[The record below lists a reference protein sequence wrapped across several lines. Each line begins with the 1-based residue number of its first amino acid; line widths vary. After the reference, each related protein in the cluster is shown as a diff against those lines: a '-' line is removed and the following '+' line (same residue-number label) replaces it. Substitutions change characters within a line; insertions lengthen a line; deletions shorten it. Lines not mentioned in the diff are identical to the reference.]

1 MNHDAHTLR
10 EFDAALSSL
19 NTHLLQMAY
28 KAQSAL
34 DLAAAGLLQQN
45 ESASNQAIA
54 EDEEL
59 DELEMTVDRE
69 GLHLLAFFSPVAS
82 DLKVVLASIRMSS
95 MYERIGD
102 EAVTIA
108 KRANKLNKRPRI
120 REAAQADPVYRE
132 MAEQFRAVNK
142 AVSSWDGKALAE
154 LVPALET
161 LAEHAA
167 AMTDT
172 FTRLPGTVSGQSDFR
187 GGPDFCGPFHGTP
200 WRKACKRWWR
210 KPFMRRLDSA
220 RLKS

>member
-19 NTHLLQMAY
+19 NTYLLQMAY

-34 DLAAAGLLQQN
+34 DLAVASLLQQN
-45 ESASNQAIA
+45 ESSANRVIA
-54 EDEEL
+54 DDEEL

-82 DLKVVLASIRMSS
+82 DLKVVLASLRMSS

-108 KRANKLNKRPRI
+108 KRANRLNKRPRI
-120 REAAQADPVYRE
+120 REAALADPVYRE
-132 MAEQFRAVNK
+132 MAERFRAVNK
-142 AVSSWDGKALAE
+142 AVSSW
-154 LVPALET
+154 ALED

-167 AMTDT
+167 SLTEA
-172 FTRLPGTVSGQSDFR
+172 FACLPEQYQDNLVSVADLVFVSRSLERIAEGLQKVAAEGLYAAS
-187 GGPDFCGPFHGTP
+187 
-200 WRKACKRWWR
+200 
-210 KPFMRRLDSA
+210 
-220 RLKS
+220 

>member
-34 DLAAAGLLQQN
+34 DLA
-45 ESASNQAIA
+45 IA
-54 EDEEL
+54 DDEEL

-82 DLKVVLASIRMSS
+82 DLKVVLASLRMSS

-108 KRANKLNKRPRI
+108 KRANRLNKRPRI
-120 REAAQADPVYRE
+120 REAALADPVYRE

-142 AVSSWDGKALAE
+142 AVSSWDGEALKV
-154 LVPALET
+154 LVPALED
-161 LAEHAA
+161 LAGHAA
-167 AMTDT
+167 SLTEA
-172 FTRLPGTVSGQSDFR
+172 FACLPEQYQDNLVSVADLIFVGRSLERMAEGLQKVAAEGLYAAS
-187 GGPDFCGPFHGTP
+187 
-200 WRKACKRWWR
+200 
-210 KPFMRRLDSA
+210 
-220 RLKS
+220 

>member
-161 LAEHAA
+161 EHAA

-172 FTRLPGTVSGQSDFR
+172 FTRLPEQYQDNLISVADLIFVGRSMERMAEGLQKVVAEALYAAS
-187 GGPDFCGPFHGTP
+187 
-200 WRKACKRWWR
+200 
-210 KPFMRRLDSA
+210 
-220 RLKS
+220 

>member
-45 ESASNQAIA
+45 ESSANRAIA
-54 EDEEL
+54 DDEEL

-82 DLKVVLASIRMSS
+82 DLKVVLASLRMSS

-108 KRANKLNKRPRI
+108 KRANRLKKRPRI
-120 REAAQADPVYRE
+120 REAALADPVYRE
-132 MAEQFRAVNK
+132 MAEQCRAVNN
-142 AVSSWDGKALAE
+142 AVSSWDGAALKV
-154 LVPALET
+154 LVPALE
-161 LAEHAA
+161 
-167 AMTDT
+167 D
-172 FTRLPGTVSGQSDFR
+172 
-187 GGPDFCGPFHGTP
+187 
-200 WRKACKRWWR
+200 
-210 KPFMRRLDSA
+210 
-220 RLKS
+220 

>member
-1 MNHDAHTLR
+1 MEPGVFSMFPALDEGWLPAPPERTACAGSIFFIMPAKPYPIIKPIFRIMNHDAHTLR

-45 ESASNQAIA
+45 ESSANRVIA
-54 EDEEL
+54 DDEEL

-82 DLKVVLASIRMSS
+82 DLKVVLASLRMSS

-108 KRANKLNKRPRI
+108 KRANRLNKRPRI
-120 REAAQADPVYRE
+120 REAALAYPVYRE
-132 MAEQFRAVNK
+132 MAERFRAVNK
-142 AVSSWDGKALAE
+142 AVSSWDGEALAE
-154 LVPALET
+154 LVPALE
-161 LAEHAA
+161 
-167 AMTDT
+167 D
-172 FTRLPGTVSGQSDFR
+172 
-187 GGPDFCGPFHGTP
+187 
-200 WRKACKRWWR
+200 
-210 KPFMRRLDSA
+210 
-220 RLKS
+220 

>member
-34 DLAAAGLLQQN
+34 DLAVASLLQQN
-45 ESASNQAIA
+45 ESSANRVIA
-54 EDEEL
+54 DDEEL

-82 DLKVVLASIRMSS
+82 DLKVVLASLRMSS

-108 KRANKLNKRPRI
+108 KRANRNKRPRI
-120 REAAQADPVYRE
+120 REAALADPVYRE
-132 MAEQFRAVNK
+132 MAERFRAVNK
-142 AVSSWDGKALAE
+142 AVSSWDGEALEE
-154 LVPALET
+154 LVPALED

-167 AMTDT
+167 SLTEA
-172 FTRLPGTVSGQSDFR
+172 FACLPEQYQDNLVSVADLVFVSRSLERIAEGLQKVAAEGLYAAS
-187 GGPDFCGPFHGTP
+187 
-200 WRKACKRWWR
+200 
-210 KPFMRRLDSA
+210 
-220 RLKS
+220 

>member
-45 ESASNQAIA
+45 ESSANRAIA
-54 EDEEL
+54 DDEEL

-82 DLKVVLASIRMSS
+82 DLKVVLASLRMSS
-95 MYERIGD
+95 MYERID

-108 KRANKLNKRPRI
+108 KRANRRNKRPRI
-120 REAAQADPVYRE
+120 REAALADPVYRE

-142 AVSSWDGKALAE
+142 AVSSWDGEALKV
-154 LVPALET
+154 LVPALED
-161 LAEHAA
+161 LAGHAA
-167 AMTDT
+167 SLTEA
-172 FTRLPGTVSGQSDFR
+172 FACLPEQYQDNLVSVADLIFVGRSLERMAEGLQKVAAEGLYAAS
-187 GGPDFCGPFHGTP
+187 
-200 WRKACKRWWR
+200 
-210 KPFMRRLDSA
+210 
-220 RLKS
+220 

>member
-34 DLAAAGLLQQN
+34 DLTAAGLLQQN
-45 ESASNQAIA
+45 ESAANRAIA
-54 EDEEL
+54 DDEEL

-69 GLHLLAFFSPVAS
+69 GLHVLAFFSPVAS

-108 KRANKLNKRPRI
+108 KRANKLNRRPRI
-120 REAAQADPVYRE
+120 REAVQADPVYRE

-142 AVSSWDGKALAE
+142 AVACWDGEALAE

-161 LAEHAA
+161 LAEDAA
-167 AMTDT
+167 ALTEA
-172 FTRLPGTVSGQSDFR
+172 FTRLAGQYEDNLVSVADLIFVGRSMERTVEGLQKVVEEALLVVGRS
-187 GGPDFCGPFHGTP
+187 
-200 WRKACKRWWR
+200 
-210 KPFMRRLDSA
+210 
-220 RLKS
+220 